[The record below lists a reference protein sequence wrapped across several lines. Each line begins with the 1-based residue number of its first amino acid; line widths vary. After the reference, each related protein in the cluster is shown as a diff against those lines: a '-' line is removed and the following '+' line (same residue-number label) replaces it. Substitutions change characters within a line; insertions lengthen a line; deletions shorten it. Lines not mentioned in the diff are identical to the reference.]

1 MSASITVAP
10 GVDLCHLPATW
21 PLSNGGVLVGGV
33 LAYERQGP
41 REAPTIAVLGGI
53 SAGAHVSAH
62 AARPERGWW
71 DDLVGP
77 GRAIDTTRFQVL
89 SFDWLGGA
97 GGSSAPAAGESFPFV
112 AAEDQAAALWQ
123 LCDSLRIAGLRAII
137 GSSYG
142 GMVAL
147 HAAAAEPARV
157 ERLAVI
163 AAAHRSHPQAS
174 GWRAVQREI
183 VQLGVQTGRRASALA
198 LARQL
203 ALLGY
208 RTPDLLHERFAEPA
222 TIDGDDVHTPVQ
234 DWLAARGEHFAAR
247 WTAEQFLCLNRSI
260 DAHAIDP
267 CTVSVPTS
275 LLAFP
280 GDQLVPPACVRELA
294 LALPDLRVHRELR
307 SRFGHDAFLKE
318 PALVGAFVR
327 EVLS

>member
-1 MSASITVAP
+1 VSASITVPP
-10 GVDLCHLPATW
+10 GVDVCHLPATW
-21 PLSNGGVLVGGV
+21 PLGNGGVLAGGV

-41 REAPTIAVLGGI
+41 PAAPTIAVLGGI
-53 SAGAHVSAH
+53 SAGAHVAAH
-62 AARPERGWW
+62 AARPGRGWW

-77 GRAIDTTRFQVL
+77 GRAIDTRRFQVL

-97 GGSSAPAAGESFPFV
+97 GGSTAPAAGESFPFV

-123 LCDSLRIAGLRAII
+123 LCDALRIAGLHAIV
-137 GSSYG
+137 GSSFG

-147 HAAAAEPARV
+147 HAAAKAPHRV
-157 ERLAVI
+157 DRLAVI
-163 AAAHRSHPQAS
+163 AAAHQSHPQAS
-174 GWRAVQREI
+174 GWRHVQRAI
-183 VQLGVQTGRRASALA
+183 VRLGVQTGCRDQALA
-198 LARQL
+198 IARQV

-208 RTPDLLHERFAEPA
+208 RTPDLLRERFARPA
-222 TIDGDDVHTPVQ
+222 RIDGGDVHAPVQ

-260 DAHAIDP
+260 DAHTIDP
-267 CTVSVPTS
+267 RTVSVPTW
-275 LLAFP
+275 LLAFA

-294 LALPDLRVHRELR
+294 LALPDLRAHRELR